1 MVVVL
6 QNDDES
12 NFRIVKFDVGQLKEY
27 MGRYIDASC
36 RLCRREKQKLFLKG
50 TKCFTEKCPVERRG
64 YPPGQHG
71 QTRRQKI
78 SEYGVQLR
86 EKQKIRRMYGLME
99 EQFRNYFEKAL
110 RQTGRTGETLVK
122 MLERRLDNVVY
133 RLGFAPSRKAARQLV
148 GHGHLTVNNI
158 SVNIPSYLVKPGD
171 VIKIRDKSKKLD
183 VIHASMKRVKDS
195 AMLPWLSLDK
205 AGMIGT
211 FLSVPE
217 RADVPLNANEQ
228 LIVELY
234 SK

>member
-1 MVVVL
+1 
-6 QNDDES
+6 
-12 NFRIVKFDVGQLKEY
+12 
-27 MGRYIDASC
+27 MGRYIEASC
-36 RLCRREKQKLFLKG
+36 RLCRRERQKLFLKG
-50 TKCFTEKCPVERRG
+50 TKCFTEKCPVERRA

-86 EKQKIRRMYGLME
+86 EKQKVRRLYGLQE
-99 EQFRNYFEKAL
+99 VQFRNYFEKAL
-110 RQTGRTGETLVK
+110 RQTGRTGEILVK

-148 GHGHLTVNNI
+148 THGHLLVNNE
-158 SVNIPSYLVKPGD
+158 VVTVPSYLLRAGD
-171 VIKIRDKSKKLD
+171 IVQVHEKSKKLD
-183 VIHASMKRVKDS
+183 VIHASMKRMKDT

-205 AGMIGT
+205 GTMAGT
-211 FLSVPE
+211 FLNVPE